1 MNTNRILPL
10 ALSLAALTAT
20 AMSGSHAAAQ
30 TSSLYGVPRDRAP
43 LTLTACSWTYQAP
56 DEPKTIKIND
66 LVTVVVDQ
74 KSALISNG
82 KIDRKKQGYGDLALK
97 NWIKFYGWNLGADE
111 FSHGEPHVR
120 GTVDNK
126 LRAEGNL
133 GTTDSLKFRIGCSV
147 VDIRPNGN
155 LVIEGHNTV
164 KNNEEVWDYS
174 LTGEVRP
181 DSILPNNTI
190 LSENIVNMKIVKR
203 ETGHVRDSYRR
214 GWALEWLDKWQ
225 PF

>member
-1 MNTNRILPL
+1 MKTNTSRQILQNV
-10 ALSLAALTAT
+10 AALAMAAIVSSQAT
-20 AMSGSHAAAQ
+20 AQ

-43 LTLTACSWTYQAP
+43 LSLTSCSWTYQP
-56 DEPKTIKIND
+56 QDEPKTVKIHD
-66 LVTVVVDQ
+66 LITIVVDQ
-74 KSALISNG
+74 KSAMISDG
-82 KIDRKKQGYGDLALK
+82 KIDRKKQGYGDLKLED
-97 NWIKFYGWNLGADE
+97 WIKFYSGSLGRDNQV
-111 FSHGEPHVR
+111 HGEPHVR

-133 GTTDSLKFRIGCSV
+133 ETTDSLKFRIACSV

-155 LVIEGHNTV
+155 IVLEGHSTV
-164 KNNEEVWDYS
+164 KNNEEVWDYA
-174 LTGEVRP
+174 LTGETRP
-181 DSILPNNTI
+181 DSILPNNTV
-190 LSENIVNMKIVKR
+190 LSENIADMKIVKR